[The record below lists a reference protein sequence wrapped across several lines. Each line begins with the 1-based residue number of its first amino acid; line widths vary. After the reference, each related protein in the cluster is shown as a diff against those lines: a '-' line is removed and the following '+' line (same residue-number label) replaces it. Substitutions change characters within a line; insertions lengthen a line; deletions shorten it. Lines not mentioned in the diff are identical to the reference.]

1 MINEDRTLYKINDD
15 DLLISVIIPVYNAE
29 KYLEQCLNSI
39 KNQTYKNFEVIIV
52 NDGSQD
58 NTDSICKKFAQ
69 SDSRFRYFSKENG
82 GVSSAR
88 NFGLDNAN
96 GHYITFIDGDD
107 WVEHNHLEI
116 LIKSITENNSDI
128 AICSYKEFDNNID
141 TYYTIVYT
149 KQEKNLLN
157 FEKMNR
163 DDFLIIFPKLM
174 SINVCF
180 NNAVA
185 KLFRKEL
192 VNNLRFDTSIKYG
205 EDLDFYFSLYL
216 NVESIS
222 YVDELTYVY
231 RIHGDSTTSNFNQ
244 EHAEQEFFIFKK
256 MYDVALEIGIPTV
269 NYVNKLQRLIN
280 LRNDFIENKELLAE
294 YKQFLTD
301 AREIQTYPQ
310 RLISI
315 VVPVYNVAP
324 YLKLCLESIVNQTY
338 PHFEVLLINDGSRDN
353 SKDICLEFVESNNRF
368 KYIEQDNAG
377 LSSARNTGILNATGE
392 FITFIDGDDF
402 VEPNYLEELYYTS
415 LKNDSEIVIGSY
427 KEFNEEDNNYYIH
440 VFDYKEEHYKHSELI
455 ENIAEFERRS
465 LEFQTCWGILYH
477 KRLFENVMFPI
488 GKNIEDTRTNYKLY
502 MESCK
507 TTYIH
512 KDLYVYRIR
521 KGSISVNISEEF
533 LTDEL
538 EALLERI
545 AVLSIV
551 GIDISKEKKKLYDRL
566 EVSLQQAKDA
576 GLENT
581 EIYRRCKEI
590 VYFIDK

>member
-29 KYLEQCLNSI
+29 NYLEQCLNSI

-52 NDGSQD
+52 NDGSKD
-58 NTDSICKKFAQ
+58 NSDSICKKFAQ

-96 GHYITFIDGDD
+96 GYYITFIDGDD

-116 LIKSITENNSDI
+116 LMDAIIKNNCEI
-128 AICSYKEFDNNID
+128 AISSYMEFIENRAEFLINI
-141 TYYTIVYT
+141 YTNQG
-149 KQEKNLLN
+149 KHLLN
-157 FEKMNR
+157 FGKMNR
-163 DDFLIIFPKLM
+163 EKFLTDLPKLL
-174 SINVCF
+174 SINNSFSC
-180 NNAVA
+180 AVS
-185 KLFRKEL
+185 KLFHSRL
-192 VNNLRFDTSIKYG
+192 VENIRFDTNIIYA
-205 EDLDFYFSLYL
+205 EDLDFYFKLYL
-216 NVESIS
+216 KTNDFVFVNAE
-222 YVDELTYVY
+222 TYIY
-231 RIHGDSTTSNFNQ
+231 RQHDNSTTSGFTQ
-244 EHAEQEFFIFKK
+244 IHAEQELTVYKK
-256 MYDVALEIGIPTV
+256 MYDVALEIGISTV

-294 YKQFLTD
+294 YKQFLTN
-301 AREIQTYPQ
+301 AREMQTYPQ
-310 RLISI
+310 KLISI
-315 VVPVYNVAP
+315 IVPVYNVAP
-324 YLKLCLESIVNQTY
+324 YLKLCLGSIVNQTY

-353 SKDICLEFVESNNRF
+353 SKDICLEFVESDKRF

-377 LSSARNTGILNATGE
+377 LSSARNTGILNSKGD
-392 FITFIDGDDF
+392 FLTFIDGDDF
-402 VEPNYLEELYYTS
+402 IDNNYLEELYYTS

-455 ENIAEFERRS
+455 ENIAEFERRG
-465 LEFQTCWGILYH
+465 LEFQTCWGILFH
-477 KRLFENVMFPI
+477 KRLFENLMFPI

-507 TTYIH
+507 TSYIH

-521 KGSISVNISEEF
+521 KNIVDNFSEEK
-533 LTDEL
+533 LTEVL
-538 EALLERI
+538 ESSLEKI
-545 AVLSIV
+545 AILSIG
-551 GIDISKEKKKLYDRL
+551 GIDISEEKKNLHDRL
-566 EVSLQQAKDA
+566 KVSLQQAKDA

>member
-1 MINEDRTLYKINDD
+1 MINEDRTLYKIND

-29 KYLEQCLNSI
+29 NYLEQCLNSI

-52 NDGSQD
+52 NDGSKD
-58 NTDSICKKFAQ
+58 NTEVICKRFLED
-69 SDSRFRYFSKENG
+69 DSRFRYFSKENG

-192 VNNLRFDTSIKYG
+192 VTNLRFDTSIKYG

-244 EHAEQEFFIFKK
+244 EYAEQELSIFKK
-256 MYDVALEIGIPTV
+256 MFKKIQEIGLPTIHYFNKFQKLLKARV
-269 NYVNKLQRLIN
+269 NYIKNKVLLN
-280 LRNDFIENKELLAE
+280 EHLGFLKNIEG
-294 YKQFLTD
+294 TV
-301 AREIQTYPQ
+301 TYPNI
-310 RLISI
+310 LIS
-315 VVPVYNVAP
+315 VVIPIYNVSP
-324 YLKLCLESIVNQTY
+324 YLRLCLESIENQTY
-338 PHFEVLLINDGSRDN
+338 PYFEVLLINDGSRDN

-377 LSSARNTGILNATGE
+377 LSSARNTGILNSKGE
-392 FITFIDGDDF
+392 FLTFIDGDDF
-402 VEPNYLEELYYTS
+402 VEPNYLEELYHTA
-415 LKNDSEIVIGSY
+415 LKNDSEIVVGSY
-427 KEFNEEDNNYYIH
+427 KKFNEEDNNYYIH

-455 ENIAEFERRS
+455 ENIAEFERRG

-521 KGSISVNISEEF
+521 KGSISDNISEEF

-551 GIDISKEKKKLYDRL
+551 GIDISKEKKNLHNRL
-566 EVSLQQAKDA
+566 KVSLQQAKDA

>member
-52 NDGSQD
+52 NDGSKD
-58 NTDSICKKFAQ
+58 NSEVICKRF
-69 SDSRFRYFSKENG
+69 SEDDSRFRYFTKSNG

-163 DDFLIIFPKLM
+163 DDFLTIFPKLM

-244 EHAEQEFFIFKK
+244 EHAEQELSIFKK
-256 MYDVALEIGIPTV
+256 MFKKIQEIGLPTIHYFNKFQKLLKARV
-269 NYVNKLQRLIN
+269 NYIKNKVLLN
-280 LRNDFIENKELLAE
+280 EHLDFLKNIEG
-294 YKQFLTD
+294 TV
-301 AREIQTYPQ
+301 TYPNT
-310 RLISI
+310 LIS
-315 VVPVYNVAP
+315 VVIPIYNVSP
-324 YLKLCLESIVNQTY
+324 YLRLCLESIENQTY
-338 PHFEVLLINDGSRDN
+338 PYFEVLLINDGSRDN
-353 SKDICLEFVESNNRF
+353 SKDICLEFVESDNRF
-368 KYIEQDNAG
+368 KHIEQDNAG

-440 VFDYKEEHYKHSELI
+440 VFDYKEEHYKHSESI
-455 ENIAEFERRS
+455 ENIAKFERRG
-465 LEFQTCWGILYH
+465 LEFQTSWGILFH

-507 TTYIH
+507 TSYIH

-521 KGSISVNISEEF
+521 KGSISDNISEEF

-538 EALLERI
+538 ESLLERI

-551 GIDISKEKKKLYDRL
+551 GIDISKEKKNLHDRL
-566 EVSLQQAKDA
+566 KVSLQQAKDA

>member
-15 DLLISVIIPVYNAE
+15 DLLISIIIPVYNGE
-29 KYLEQCLNSI
+29 NYLEQCLNSI

-244 EHAEQEFFIFKK
+244 EYAEQELSIFKK
-256 MYDVALEIGIPTV
+256 MFKKIQEIGLPTIH
-269 NYVNKLQRLIN
+269 YFNKFQKLLKARVDYIKNKVLLN
-280 LRNDFIENKELLAE
+280 EHLDFLKNIEG
-294 YKQFLTD
+294 TV
-301 AREIQTYPQ
+301 TYPNT
-310 RLISI
+310 LIS
-315 VVPVYNVAP
+315 VVIPIYNVSP
-324 YLKLCLESIVNQTY
+324 YLRLCLESIENQTY
-338 PHFEVLLINDGSRDN
+338 PYFEVLLINDGSRDN
-353 SKDICLEFVESNNRF
+353 SKDICLEFVESDKRF

-377 LSSARNTGILNATGE
+377 LSSTRNTGILNSKGD
-392 FITFIDGDDF
+392 FLTFIDGDDF
-402 VEPNYLEELYYTS
+402 IDNNYLEELYHTA
-415 LKNDSEIVIGSY
+415 LKNDSEIVVGSY
-427 KEFNEEDNNYYIH
+427 KKFNEEDNNYYIH

-455 ENIAEFERRS
+455 ENIAEFERRG
-465 LEFQTCWGILYH
+465 LEFQTSWGILFH
-477 KRLFENVMFPI
+477 KRLFENVMFPA

-521 KGSISVNISEEF
+521 KGSISDNISEEF

-551 GIDISKEKKKLYDRL
+551 GIDISKEKKNLHDRL

>member
-1 MINEDRTLYKINDD
+1 MINEDRTLYKIND

-52 NDGSQD
+52 NDGSKD

-116 LIKSITENNSDI
+116 LIKSITEKNSDI

-163 DDFLIIFPKLM
+163 DDFLTIFPKLM

-310 RLISI
+310 KLISI

-353 SKDICLEFVESNNRF
+353 SKDICLEFVESDNRF

-377 LSSARNTGILNATGE
+377 LSSARNTGILNSKGE
-392 FITFIDGDDF
+392 FITFINGDDF
-402 VEPNYLEELYYTS
+402 VDPNYLEELYHAL

-455 ENIAEFERRS
+455 ENIAEFERRG
-465 LEFQTCWGILYH
+465 LEFQTSWGILFH

-502 MESCK
+502 IESCK
-507 TTYIH
+507 TSYIH

-521 KGSISVNISEEF
+521 KGSISDNISEKF

-551 GIDISKEKKKLYDRL
+551 GIDISKEKKKLHDCL
-566 EVSLQQAKDA
+566 EVRLQQAKDS

-590 VYFIDK
+590 VHFIDK

>member
-29 KYLEQCLNSI
+29 NYLEQCLNSI

-52 NDGSQD
+52 NDGSKD
-58 NTDSICKKFAQ
+58 NTEVICKRF
-69 SDSRFRYFSKENG
+69 SEDDSRFRYFSKENG

-96 GHYITFIDGDD
+96 SHYITFIDGDD

-116 LIKSITENNSDI
+116 LMDAIIKNNCEI
-128 AICSYKEFDNNID
+128 AISSYMEFIENRAEFLINI
-141 TYYTIVYT
+141 YTNQG
-149 KQEKNLLN
+149 KHLLN
-157 FEKMNR
+157 FGKMNR
-163 DDFLIIFPKLM
+163 EKFLTDLPKLL
-174 SINVCF
+174 SINNSFSC
-180 NNAVA
+180 AVS
-185 KLFRKEL
+185 KLFHSRL
-192 VNNLRFDTSIKYG
+192 VENIRFDTNIIYA
-205 EDLDFYFSLYL
+205 EDLDFYFKLYL
-216 NVESIS
+216 KANDFVFVNAE
-222 YVDELTYVY
+222 TYIY
-231 RIHGDSTTSNFNQ
+231 RQHDNSTTSGFTQ
-244 EHAEQEFFIFKK
+244 IHAEQELTVYKK

-301 AREIQTYPQ
+301 AREMQTYPQ
-310 RLISI
+310 KLISI

-353 SKDICLEFVESNNRF
+353 SKDICLEFVESDNRF

-377 LSSARNTGILNATGE
+377 LSSARNTGILNSKGD
-392 FITFIDGDDF
+392 FLTFIDGDDF
-402 VEPNYLEELYYTS
+402 IDNNYLEELYYTS

-455 ENIAEFERRS
+455 ENIAEFERRG
-465 LEFQTCWGILYH
+465 LEFQTSWGILFY
-477 KRLFENVMFPI
+477 KRLFENVMFPAE
-488 GKNIEDTRTNYKLY
+488 KNIEDTRTNYKLY

-521 KGSISVNISEEF
+521 KNIVDNFSEEK
-533 LTDEL
+533 LTEVL
-538 EALLERI
+538 ESSLEKI
-545 AVLSIV
+545 AILSIG
-551 GIDISKEKKKLYDRL
+551 GIDISKEKKNLHDRL
-566 EVSLQQAKDA
+566 KVSLQQAKDA

>member
-1 MINEDRTLYKINDD
+1 MINEDRTLYKIND

-29 KYLEQCLNSI
+29 NYLEQCLNSI

-52 NDGSQD
+52 NDGSKD
-58 NTDSICKKFAQ
+58 NTEVICKRFLED
-69 SDSRFRYFSKENG
+69 DSRFRYFSKENG

-157 FEKMNR
+157 FEK
-163 DDFLIIFPKLM
+163 IIRKSSLFIFSKLM

-192 VNNLRFDTSIKYG
+192 VTNLRFDTSIKYG

-244 EHAEQEFFIFKK
+244 EYAEQELSIFKK
-256 MYDVALEIGIPTV
+256 MFKKIQEIGLPTIHYFNKFQKLLKARV
-269 NYVNKLQRLIN
+269 NYIKNKVLLN
-280 LRNDFIENKELLAE
+280 EHLGFLKNIEG
-294 YKQFLTD
+294 TV
-301 AREIQTYPQ
+301 TYPNI
-310 RLISI
+310 LIS
-315 VVPVYNVAP
+315 VVIPIYNVSP
-324 YLKLCLESIVNQTY
+324 YLRLCLESIENQTY
-338 PHFEVLLINDGSRDN
+338 PYFEVLLINDGSRDN

-377 LSSARNTGILNATGE
+377 LSSARNTGILNSKGE
-392 FITFIDGDDF
+392 FLTFIDGDDF
-402 VEPNYLEELYYTS
+402 VEPNYLEELYHTA
-415 LKNDSEIVIGSY
+415 LKNDSEIVVGSY
-427 KEFNEEDNNYYIH
+427 KKFNEEDNNYYIH

-455 ENIAEFERRS
+455 ENIAEFERRG

-521 KGSISVNISEEF
+521 KGSISDNISEEF

-551 GIDISKEKKKLYDRL
+551 GIDISKEKKNLHDRL
-566 EVSLQQAKDA
+566 KVSLQQAKDS

>member
-1 MINEDRTLYKINDD
+1 MINENRTLYKINDD

-29 KYLEQCLNSI
+29 NYLEQCLNSI

-52 NDGSQD
+52 NDGSKD
-58 NTDSICKKFAQ
+58 NTEVICKRF
-69 SDSRFRYFSKENG
+69 SEDDSRFRYFTKSNG

-244 EHAEQEFFIFKK
+244 EYAEQELSIFKK
-256 MYDVALEIGIPTV
+256 MFKKIQEIGLPTIHYFNKFQKLLKARV
-269 NYVNKLQRLIN
+269 NYIKNKVLLN
-280 LRNDFIENKELLAE
+280 EHLDFLKNIEG
-294 YKQFLTD
+294 TV
-301 AREIQTYPQ
+301 TYPNT
-310 RLISI
+310 LIS
-315 VVPVYNVAP
+315 VVIPIYNVSP
-324 YLKLCLESIVNQTY
+324 YLRLCLESIENQTY

-353 SKDICLEFVESNNRF
+353 SKDICLEFVESDNRF
-368 KYIEQDNAG
+368 KYIEQDNTG
-377 LSSARNTGILNATGE
+377 LSSARNTGILNSKGD
-392 FITFIDGDDF
+392 FLTFIDGDDF
-402 VEPNYLEELYYTS
+402 IDNNYLEELYHTA
-415 LKNDSEIVIGSY
+415 LKNDSEIVVGSY
-427 KEFNEEDNNYYIH
+427 KKFNEEDNNYYIH

-455 ENIAEFERRS
+455 ENIAEFERRG
-465 LEFQTCWGILYH
+465 LEFQTSWGILFH
-477 KRLFENVMFPI
+477 KRLFENVMFPAE
-488 GKNIEDTRTNYKLY
+488 KNIEDTRTNYKLY

-521 KGSISVNISEEF
+521 KGSISDNISEEF

-551 GIDISKEKKKLYDRL
+551 GIDISKEKKNLHDRL